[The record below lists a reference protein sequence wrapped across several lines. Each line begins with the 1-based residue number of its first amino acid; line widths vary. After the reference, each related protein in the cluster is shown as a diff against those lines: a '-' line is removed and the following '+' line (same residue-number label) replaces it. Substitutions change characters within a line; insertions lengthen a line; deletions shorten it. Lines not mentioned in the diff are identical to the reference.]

1 MKDIQ
6 IKCPHCGEAFTVNQ
20 TEYAS
25 VIDQIKT
32 AEFDAELE
40 RRMRENE
47 ATKKAEISLAQEEL
61 KRQFEAQLAEE
72 LKKAFEKDSKI
83 LQLQEQLKVVE
94 HNKKLELENELAK
107 KDQEIAG
114 LKAEVKGFDTKIQLA
129 LTEERTKNAEAM
141 HSKESEIMALN
152 AKVREVREDGL
163 ARERELQERHSM
175 EMKFAKEE
183 IERYKD
189 FRSRLSTKMIGE
201 SLEEHCSNEFNRV
214 RPLFPNITFEK
225 DNDASE
231 GSKGDFILRAYDDG
245 IEYLSIM
252 FEMKNEMDTTATKH
266 KNEDFFKKLDSDRT
280 KKNCEYAVL
289 VSLLEADSELYNAG
303 IVDVSY
309 RYEKMYVVR
318 PQNFIPIITLLMNA
332 AKKSIEYKREL
343 LIARSQSVDISNF
356 EDQLDDFKT
365 KFGRNYRLASEKFGS
380 AIKHIEDTIT
390 KLTKVKEDLLSSEN
404 NLRLANEKAE
414 ELTIKSLTRKNP
426 TMKQLFDEAR
436 KEKEASYEVL
446 DE

>member
-1 MKDIQ
+1 MKNL
-6 IKCPHCGEAFTVNQ
+6 KCPKCGEVFVVDEADYASIANQVKGVEFEQELARRMSEYDKKKQ
-20 TEYAS
+20 TEQKLNE
-25 VIDQIKT
+25 VEVKK
-32 AEFDAELE
+32 EFE
-40 RRMRENE
+40 
-47 ATKKAEISLAQEEL
+47 KILAQHL
-61 KRQFEAQLAEE
+61 KENSTKDLEIEKLKAQLISI
-72 LKKAFEKDSKI
+72 EKS
-83 LQLQEQLKVVE
+83 
-94 HNKKLELENELAK
+94 NKLELENQLSK
-107 KDQEIAG
+107 KEQEIAG

-141 HSKESEIMALN
+141 HSKENEIMALN

-231 GSKGDFILRAYDDG
+231 GSKGDFILRAFDNG
-245 IEYLSIM
+245 VEYLSIM
-252 FEMKNEMDTTATKH
+252 FEMKNEADTTATKH

-280 KKNCEYAVL
+280 KKHCEYAVL
-289 VSLLEADSELYNAG
+289 VSLLEADNDLYNGG
-303 IVDVSY
+303 IVDVSH

-356 EDQLDDFKT
+356 EDQLESFKT
-365 KFGRNYRLASEKFGS
+365 KFGKNYRLASEKFGS
-380 AIKHIEDTIT
+380 AIKHIDDTIA
-390 KLTKVKEDLLSSEN
+390 KLNKVKEDLLSSEN

-426 TMKQLFDEAR
+426 TMRAKFEEAR
-436 KEKEASYEVL
+436 KEREASYEVL

>member
-1 MKDIQ
+1 MKNL
-6 IKCPHCGEAFTVNQ
+6 KCPKCGEVFVVDEADYASIANQVKGVEFEQELARRMSEYDKQKQ
-20 TEYAS
+20 TEQKLND
-25 VIDQIKT
+25 VEVKK
-32 AEFDAELE
+32 EFE
-40 RRMRENE
+40 
-47 ATKKAEISLAQEEL
+47 KV
-61 KRQFEAQLAEE
+61 LAEH
-72 LKKAFEKDSKI
+72 LKDNSAKDVEIERLRTRLASIEKS
-83 LQLQEQLKVVE
+83 
-94 HNKKLELENELAK
+94 NKLELENQLAK
-107 KDQEIAG
+107 KEQEIAS

-129 LTEERTKNAEAM
+129 ITEERTKNAEAM
-141 HSKESEIMALN
+141 HTKEVEIQQLHNKVQTAEEDKRASLQAL
-152 AKVREVREDGL
+152 REQHTLEI
-163 ARERELQERHSM
+163 RH
-175 EMKFAKEE
+175 AQEE

-189 FRSRLSTKMIGE
+189 FRTRMSTKMVGE
-201 SLEEHCSNEFNRV
+201 SLEEHCSNEFNKMRS
-214 RPLFPNITFEK
+214 LFPNVTFEK
-225 DNDASE
+225 DNDASA

-309 RYEKMYVVR
+309 RYDKMYVVR

-343 LIARSQSVDISNF
+343 IVARSQSVDISNF
-356 EDQLDDFKT
+356 EDQLESFKT
-365 KFGRNYRLASEKFGS
+365 KFGKNYRLASEKFGS
-380 AIKHIEDTIT
+380 AIKHIDDTIT

>member
-1 MKDIQ
+1 MKNL
-6 IKCPHCGEAFTVNQ
+6 KCPKCGEVFVVDEADYASIANQVKGVEFEQELARRMSEYDEKKQ
-20 TEYAS
+20 TEQKLNE
-25 VIDQIKT
+25 VEVKK
-32 AEFDAELE
+32 EFE
-40 RRMRENE
+40 
-47 ATKKAEISLAQEEL
+47 KILAQHL
-61 KRQFEAQLAEE
+61 KENSTKDLEIEKLKAQLISI
-72 LKKAFEKDSKI
+72 EKS
-83 LQLQEQLKVVE
+83 
-94 HNKKLELENELAK
+94 NKLELENQLSK
-107 KDQEIAG
+107 KEQEIAG

-152 AKVREVREDGL
+152 AKVKEVREDGL

-231 GSKGDFILRAYDDG
+231 GSKGDFILRAFDNG
-245 IEYLSIM
+245 VEYLSIM
-252 FEMKNEMDTTATKH
+252 FEMKNEADTTATKH

-289 VSLLEADSELYNAG
+289 VSLLEADNDLYNGG
-303 IVDVSY
+303 IVDVSH

-343 LIARSQSVDISNF
+343 LIARSQSVDMSNF
-356 EDQLDDFKT
+356 EDQLESFKT
-365 KFGRNYRLASEKFGS
+365 KFGKNYRLASEKFGS
-380 AIKHIEDTIT
+380 AIKHIDDTIT

-426 TMKQLFDEAR
+426 TMRAKFEEAR
-436 KEKEASYEVL
+436 KEREASYEVL

>member
-107 KDQEIAG
+107 KEQEIAS

-129 LTEERTKNAEAM
+129 ITEERTKNAEAM
-141 HSKESEIMALN
+141 HTKEVEIQQLHNQVQN
-152 AKVREVREDGL
+152 AKEEGRASLQALREQHTLEIKH
-163 ARERELQERHSM
+163 AQ
-175 EMKFAKEE
+175 EE

-189 FRSRLSTKMIGE
+189 FRSRMSTKMVGE
-201 SLEEHCSNEFNRV
+201 SLEEHCSNEFNKMRS
-214 RPLFPNITFEK
+214 LFPNVTFEK
-225 DNDASE
+225 DNDASA

-309 RYEKMYVVR
+309 RYDKMYVVR

-343 LIARSQSVDISNF
+343 IVARSQSVDISNF
-356 EDQLDDFKT
+356 EDQLESFKT
-365 KFGRNYRLASEKFGS
+365 KFGKNYRLASEKFGS
-380 AIKHIEDTIT
+380 AIKHIDDTIT

-436 KEKEASYEVL
+436 KEKDASYEVL